1 MRYSD
6 HLCSRYQHAVE
17 IIGKRWTGLI
27 LTVLIDGPLRF
38 NELAERLQVVSDRML
53 SERLKEL
60 EAEGVIERRVLPET
74 PVRVEYRL
82 TAKGHALGPV
92 IEAIEQWS
100 QEWCEGRS
108 CDEAEVA
115 ERVAEMA

>member
-6 HLCSRYQHAVE
+6 QICMRYQHAIE

-27 LTVLIDGPLRF
+27 LKVLIDGPLRF

-60 EAEGVIERRVLPET
+60 EAVGVIERRVLPET

-82 TAKGHALGPV
+82 TEKGRALSPV
-92 IEAIEQWS
+92 IEAIEAWS
-100 QEWCEGRS
+100 QSWCDSSTCEHA
-108 CDEAEVA
+108 EHAQAVAEVA
-115 ERVAEMA
+115 

>member
-6 HLCSRYQHAVE
+6 HICMRYQQAIE

-27 LTVLIDGPLRF
+27 LKVLIDGPLRF
-38 NELAERLQVVSDRML
+38 NEIASRLEVVSDRML

-82 TAKGHALGPV
+82 TDKGRALEPV
-92 IEAIEQWS
+92 VTAIEAWS
-100 QEWCEGRS
+100 QDWC
-108 CDEAEVA
+108 CQEAEAHENTVVTS
-115 ERVAEMA
+115 EVV

>member
-6 HLCSRYQHAVE
+6 QICMRYQHALE
-17 IIGKRWTGLI
+17 IVGKRWTCLI
-27 LTVLIDGPLRF
+27 LKVLLDGPLRF
-38 NELAERLQVVSDRML
+38 NELAARLKVVSDRML

-74 PVRVEYRL
+74 PVGVEYRL
-82 TAKGHALGPV
+82 TEKGRALTPV

-100 QEWCEGRS
+100 RDWCCATPVAGDTHLLELA
-108 CDEAEVA
+108 EAV
-115 ERVAEMA
+115 

>member
-6 HLCSRYQHAVE
+6 QICSRYQHAIE

-27 LTVLIDGPLRF
+27 LKVLIDGPLRF

-82 TAKGHALGPV
+82 TSKGRALGPV
-92 IEAIEQWS
+92 IDAIEEWS
-100 QEWCEGRS
+100 QEWCEARPCETVES
-108 CDEAEVA
+108 TA
-115 ERVAEMA
+115 VAEMA

>member
-6 HLCSRYQHAVE
+6 QICGRYQHAVE

-27 LTVLIDGPLRF
+27 LKVLIDGPLRF

-60 EAEGVIERRVLPET
+60 EAEDVIERRVLPET

-82 TAKGHALGPV
+82 TAKGRALGPV

-100 QEWCEGRS
+100 QDWCDGRP
-108 CDEAEVA
+108 CEHAEAAASLVELA
-115 ERVAEMA
+115 